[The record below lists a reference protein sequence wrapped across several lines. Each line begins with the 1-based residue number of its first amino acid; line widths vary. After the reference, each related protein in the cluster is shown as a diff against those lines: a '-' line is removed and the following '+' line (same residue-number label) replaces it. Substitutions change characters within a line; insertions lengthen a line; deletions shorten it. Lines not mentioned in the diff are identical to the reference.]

1 MIHTNFVPHCTRAPI
16 FDGGLRGVWGG
27 HYSSGGVHRCAKS
40 TTDILVA
47 EIILATVAH
56 DGQRGLPSAEN
67 CLLLLKVVE
76 SNPLNFASPEQLNPC
91 DWAKRSIARHIIL
104 CVIGFSPFL
113 IDFLNT
119 FKHRLN
125 YFLKKHQNQ
134 DKNLTTTHFQPVV
147 ATTSTPAGDTRV
159 FLFLAP
165 TLIFYNFMKT

>member
-1 MIHTNFVPHCTRAPI
+1 MARC
-16 FDGGLRGVWGG
+16 VWGG

-56 DGQRGLPSAEN
+56 DGQRGLPSAEK

-76 SNPLNFASPEQLNPC
+76 SSPLNFASPEQLNPC

-104 CVIGFSPFL
+104 CVIGLSPFL
-113 IDFLNT
+113 IDFSNT

-125 YFLKKHQNQ
+125 YFLKTHQNQ
-134 DKNLTTTHFQPVV
+134 DKNFNHNTFSTCGCNNIN
-147 ATTSTPAGDTRV
+147 TSRPYTR
-159 FLFLAP
+159 FLFLRP
-165 TLIFYNFMKT
+165 PLSYTIL